1 MQQSG
6 VPVKRLMLVLECF
19 VAVTFANLSMGNVA
33 IIESFSNKVAAVE
46 RIARV
51 RIIERKA
58 IFYSKKPEICGHLY
72 RTEVIE
78 TLKGEASNFSFSSAS
93 EKHFMETGSE
103 YLILVYKN
111 SPEEDIELFKFLEEA
126 ARDGQHQQFYQ
137 SLLESIRCNRKYSRY
152 HIGAAEQTAM
162 PIDGAD
168 SQIDAF
174 IILRDDPFRGI
185 ADQAPLNLFWDI
197 DIPITEVRREGKTYW
212 RVPWSDARE
221 MILREVAGERAPRR
235 PSSGGASLVSPEDAL
250 EAP

>member
-1 MQQSG
+1 
-6 VPVKRLMLVLECF
+6 MLFTGSLIAIF
-19 VAVTFANLSMGNVA
+19 SAILSMGNVA

-51 RIIERKA
+51 RIIEPKA
-58 IFYSKKPEICGHLY
+58 IFYSKKPGICGHLY
-72 RTEVIE
+72 RVEVIE
-78 TLKGEASNFSFSSAS
+78 ALKGEASDFSFSSAS
-93 EKHFMETGSE
+93 KKHFIETGSE
-103 YLILVYKN
+103 YLIFVYKN

-137 SLLESIRCNRKYSRY
+137 SLLESIICKRKYSQY

-168 SQIDAF
+168 SQMDAF

-185 ADQAPLNLFWDI
+185 ADQPPLNLFWGI
-197 DIPITEVRREGKTYW
+197 DIPITEVRREGKTHW

-235 PSSGGASLVSPEDAL
+235 PSSGGSSLVSPEDVL